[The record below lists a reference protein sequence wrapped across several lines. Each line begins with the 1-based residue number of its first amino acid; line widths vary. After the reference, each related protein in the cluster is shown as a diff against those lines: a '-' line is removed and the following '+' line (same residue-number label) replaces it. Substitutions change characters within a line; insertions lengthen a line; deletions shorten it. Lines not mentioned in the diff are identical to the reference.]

1 MKPEVE
7 FVIKTGR
14 GIVEQRQLDNPA
26 ELTERLNQLKQ
37 QYNTLGKRVTDGK
50 SALEKGLKLSRKV
63 KKELVAQ
70 KEWIQETENE
80 ILKREAADNGN
91 APQSINQELDWC
103 SVSFIYLCLF
113 FLNTW
118 NRGYKRRET
127 ADSGTVSQSNNWVG
141 NLSIDIFV

>member
-1 MKPEVE
+1 MSEVKPEVE

-37 QYNTLGKRVTDGK
+37 QYNVLGKRVTDGK
-50 SALEKGLKLSRKV
+50 SALEKGLKLAKKV

-80 ILKREAADNGN
+80 ILKREAADNGS

-103 SVSFIYLCLF
+103 SVSMRALIKATC
-113 FLNTW
+113 
-118 NRGYKRRET
+118 
-127 ADSGTVSQSNNWVG
+127 
-141 NLSIDIFV
+141 